1 MTHPSE
7 LLNMLIAKKDLSA
20 RDAETFLDDVVRGA
34 ITPVQIGAILTAL
47 RIKGESPAEIV
58 GLIRAMRKHMVPV
71 NAKDAIDI
79 VGTGGDGGGGKGT
92 FNIST
97 TAALVVA
104 GAGVKVAKHGNRAAS
119 SKCGSAD
126 VLEALGVNIFLS
138 KEQAE
143 IVFKNA
149 GIVFLFAPLFHPAM
163 KQVGAVRK
171 ELGVRTVF
179 NILGPF
185 ANPAGTKRQIVGV
198 PNREIAKKM
207 AEVGKQLDFDRLFI
221 VTSDGTDEIGISK
234 NTDVFEVRGKSLK
247 KFKINPEKFGFRKT
261 SRSKI
266 LGGNPEESA
275 KIIQDILGGEEKG
288 ARREIVILNSAVALY
303 VAGAVK
309 NIKEGI
315 KLAEDSIDSGKA
327 AQALENL
334 VRETNA

>member
-20 RDAETFLDDVVRGA
+20 KDTEAFLNDVAKGA

-47 RIKGESPAEIV
+47 RIKGESPDEIV
-58 GLIRAMRKHMVPV
+58 GLVRAMRKHVVSV
-71 NAKDAIDI
+71 NAKGAIDI
-79 VGTGGDGGGGKGT
+79 VGTGGDGSGT

-97 TAALVVA
+97 AGAFVIA

-126 VLEALGVNIFLS
+126 VLEALGVNISLS

-143 IVFKNA
+143 VVFNKA
-149 GIVFLFAPLFHPAM
+149 GIVFLLAPLFHPSM

-171 ELGVRTVF
+171 ELGIRTVF

-185 ANPAGTKRQIVGV
+185 ANPAGTTRQLVGV
-198 PNREIAKKM
+198 PNLKIARTM
-207 AEVGKQLDFDRLFI
+207 AKAALKLGYEHLLI
-221 VTSDGTDEIGISK
+221 VTSDDGMDEISI
-234 NTDVFEVRGKSLK
+234 
-247 KFKINPEKFGFRKT
+247 
-261 SRSKI
+261 
-266 LGGNPEESA
+266 SA
-275 KIIQDILGGEEKG
+275 KTRMFEICGKTLKQYVIEPAKLGFLKALKSALVGGSKEENAEIVKDILHGKKG
-288 ARREIVILNSAVALY
+288 PKRDVVVLNSAAALY